1 MSKTEYE
8 QNLDANLDEW
18 NIDELSE
25 YLEENCEEEEL
36 ELIFRAIDLL
46 QDCLLNSFE
55 FKSEIHLNK
64 TMLRLSQK
72 EIHDI
77 FQFIFNDLEPPAET
91 VEAIN
96 AAVAK
101 ELSEMPPDVE
111 IEAVQQWLR
120 LKLAVVFEV
129 FRVPFILQDFEAGR
143 IKSPEDWAEI
153 QDNLAYEY
161 SGNVGQNRRE
171 IIERVIHHYQEALTV
186 YTKEAFPEQWS
197 EAQNN
202 LAGVYIERINGDR
215 KENLELA
222 IFHCEK
228 ALMIYTKKTYLEQ
241 QAKAQNKLAF
251 IYINQIEREKSKNIE
266 RAIDYCQE
274 ALIIYTKKLYPEQW
288 TEAQNNL
295 ANAYLQRI
303 EGERKENLE
312 HAIYHYKIA
321 LTGYVRDIFPE
332 QWAEVQNN
340 LASIY
345 KDRIEGDRKENLEM
359 AIFHCKEA
367 LKVYVRD
374 IFPEQW
380 AITLI
385 NLGLAYMERINGEIQ
400 QNKQYS
406 IYCYEQALEVI
417 KRKTHP
423 RTWSD
428 IQYCLANVYSEY
440 HTAIYYC
447 HRALREQTINT
458 YPYDC
463 LKTNSLLGNLYLK
476 QKKWQAAI
484 EVYQRTIECIE
495 LLTMWA
501 TDDDYKQQI
510 ITENIEVYDNII
522 QACVALGK
530 YDEAITYAERGRSR
544 RLVDLI
550 ASNDLYADAEIP
562 PEIQDYLARYEAIEK
577 QLHDLR
583 QEDDSQGSMERRFSR
598 FQETNLSS
606 EAREEKLEQIQALA
620 AEKQTLWREIR
631 RADPVIAQQIQ
642 VEAISFAEIAALL
655 PGPESAILSICNTGA
670 ETHIFVIRYL
680 AATPKKSGLFSRF
693 QQPKQA
699 KPIVTLHSCLE
710 LTYGKLEELLT
721 EQWLIP
727 YQENNPQ
734 WRANLGHNLQNI
746 AQALNLEQLVQDHL
760 QGIKELIIIP
770 HLGLHHIPFAA
781 LPLGDAQTTAT
792 SSSPDAARIKLKEK
806 TKIKTIQSI
815 IHETYLG
822 DQFQIRVLPSCQIL
836 KYCHDR
842 PKPEKITYGIV
853 ENASDDLKFT
863 HIEAQRLR
871 ELETVLPENYLRGRA
886 EVTVKNYQALL
897 KRVENIHSAHHAE
910 SNLSN
915 PRESALKLGDGNFS
929 LGSLMLKRYPNLN
942 HVFLSCCETNLGK
955 PELTDDLLTLGTGFL
970 CAGAR
975 TVISSLW
982 AVDDLATAIFT
993 SYYSEALKETQ
1004 KPAIA
1009 LQQAQQRLRNATI
1022 ADLCRD
1028 FPELAHQINIGNPN
1042 QRPYID
1048 PFYWA
1053 GFICQGS

>member
-1 MSKTEYE
+1 MMSKTEYE
-8 QNLDANLDEW
+8 QNLDANLNEW
-18 NIDELSE
+18 TIDELSE
-25 YLEENCEEEEL
+25 YLEENCEEAEL
-36 ELIFRAIDLL
+36 ELIFRAIELL
-46 QDCLLNSFE
+46 QDVLQNSFE
-55 FKSEIHLNK
+55 FESEIHLNQAL
-64 TMLRLSQK
+64 LRLSQK
-72 EIHDI
+72 NIHDL
-77 FQFIFNDLEPPAET
+77 FQFIFNDLEPPTET
-91 VEAIN
+91 LEEIE
-96 AAVAK
+96 AAVAM
-101 ELSEMPPDVE
+101 ELPDVDVE
-111 IEAVQQWLR
+111 SVQQWLMF
-120 LKLAVVFEV
+120 KIAVVFEML
-129 FRVPFILQDFEAGR
+129 RMPLILQEFEAGK

-153 QDNLAYEY
+153 QWDIAYDYFDNLE
-161 SGNVGQNRRE
+161 QNRRE
-171 IIERVIHHYQEALTV
+171 ITERVIHHYQEALTV
-186 YTKEAFPEQWS
+186 WTKDSYPEDWATTQNVLALAYLDRIEGERRENIELAIFHCQQALTVRTKEAYPEAW
-197 EAQNN
+197 AATQNN
-202 LAGVYIERINGDR
+202 LASAYRKRIEGERR
-215 KENLELA
+215 ENLELA
-222 IFHCEK
+222 IFH
-228 ALMIYTKKTYLEQ
+228 YQ
-241 QAKAQNKLAF
+241 QALT
-251 IYINQIEREKSKNIE
+251 
-266 RAIDYCQE
+266 ID
-274 ALIIYTKKLYPEQW
+274 TKETYPEYW
-288 TEAQNNL
+288 ATTQNNL
-295 ANAYLQRI
+295 ALAYLDRI
-303 EGERKENLE
+303 EGERRENLE
-312 HAIYHYKIA
+312 LAIFHYQEA
-321 LTGYVRDIFPE
+321 LTVSTEEAYPE
-332 QWAEVQNN
+332 DWATTQNN
-340 LASIY
+340 LASAY
-345 KDRIEGDRKENLEM
+345 SDRIEGDRRENLER
-359 AIFHCKEA
+359 AIFH
-367 LKVYVRD
+367 Y
-374 IFPEQW
+374 Q
-380 AITLI
+380 
-385 NLGLAYMERINGEIQ
+385 
-400 QNKQYS
+400 
-406 IYCYEQALEVI
+406 QALTVRTKNDYPHECLNTSSGLGDLYFQQANWQEAI
-417 KRKTHP
+417 KAY
-423 RTWSD
+423 
-428 IQYCLANVYSEY
+428 Q
-440 HTAIYYC
+440 TA
-447 HRALREQTINT
+447 
-458 YPYDC
+458 
-463 LKTNSLLGNLYLK
+463 
-476 QKKWQAAI
+476 
-484 EVYQRTIECIE
+484 IECIE
-495 LLTMWA
+495 LLTSWA

-670 ETHIFVIRYL
+670 ETHIFVIRYP

-781 LPLGDAQTTAT
+781 LPLGDAQAT
-792 SSSPDAARIKLKEK
+792 VTSNSPDNSRIKLKEK
-806 TKIKTIQSI
+806 TKITKIQSI
-815 IHETYLG
+815 IHKTYLG

-842 PKPEKITYGIV
+842 PQPQKITYGIV

-871 ELETVLPENYLRGRA
+871 ELETVLPENYLRGKA

-897 KRVENIHSAHHAE
+897 ERVENIHSAHHAE

-993 SYYSEALKETQ
+993 SYYYEVLKETQ

-1009 LQQAQQRLRNATI
+1009 LQQAQQRLRNVTI

-1042 QRPYID
+1042 QQPYID